1 MRGDRQS
8 HVDLKPI
15 LRNRV
20 DRLSSVIACKRSEQ
34 MKLTFELAERFEES
48 EVVELGS
55 STRRVYKRTQSWMQ
69 SFESKR
75 EQ

>member
-1 MRGDRQS
+1 
-8 HVDLKPI
+8 
-15 LRNRV
+15 
-20 DRLSSVIACKRSEQ
+20 

-55 STRRVYKRTQSWMQ
+55 STRRVYRRTQNWMQ